1 MVQVHTTEFKFYFY
15 YQKLTDILYNH
26 TSTWG
31 MDPPPSK
38 KKQKKNTKN
47 YFKKNNQRRIHT

>member
-38 KKQKKNTKN
+38 KKTKKNTKN
-47 YFKKNNQRRIHT
+47 YLKKNNQRRIHT

>member
-47 YFKKNNQRRIHT
+47 YF